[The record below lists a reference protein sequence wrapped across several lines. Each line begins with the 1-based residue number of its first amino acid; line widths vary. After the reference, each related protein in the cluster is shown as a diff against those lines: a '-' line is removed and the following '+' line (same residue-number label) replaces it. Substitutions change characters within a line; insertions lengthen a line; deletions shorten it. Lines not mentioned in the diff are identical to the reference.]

1 MLGATVL
8 RREAALFLCDPER
21 MDASE
26 LFAHLRSTAFR
37 DLSDSQISAR
47 VPIARGLLNRL
58 VADALKGRQ
67 TPVRAVDVEPLPDDQ
82 FDLTVTLAMPFVPAL
97 KVTVAVVQQPRF
109 PESPVMVLRWS
120 LFGGLAAIASKFT
133 HSLQE
138 KLPAGVRLDGDRIEL
153 DIPVMCAHAG
163 EDFLPLL
170 LLLKRVELHTVAGRA
185 VIDVDIA
192 VP

>member
-58 VADALKGRQ
+58 VAGALKGKQ
-67 TPVRAVDVEPLPDDQ
+67 TPVRAVEVQPLADDR
-82 FDLTVTLAMPFVPAL
+82 FDLTVTLSMPFVPAL

-120 LFGGLAAIASKFT
+120 LFGGLAAIASRFT
-133 HSLQE
+133 DSLQG
-138 KLPAGVRLDGDRIEL
+138 KLPAGVRLDGD
-153 DIPVMCAHAG
+153 
-163 EDFLPLL
+163 
-170 LLLKRVELHTVAGRA
+170 
-185 VIDVDIA
+185 DVDVEFPA
-192 VP
+192 

>member
-1 MLGATVL
+1 
-8 RREAALFLCDPER
+8 

-37 DLSDSQISAR
+37 ELADSHISAR

-58 VADALKGRQ
+58 VAGALKGKQ
-67 TPVRAVDVEPLPDDQ
+67 TPVRAVEVQPLADDR
-82 FDLTVTLAMPFVPAL
+82 FDLTVTLSMPFVPAL

-120 LFGGLAAIASKFT
+120 LFGGLAAIASRFT
-133 HSLQE
+133 DSLQG
-138 KLPAGVRLDGDRIEL
+138 KLPAGVRLDGDRIVL
-153 DIPVMCAHAG
+153 DIPVMAEHAAADG
-163 EDFLPLL
+163 VQLL
-170 LLLKRVELHTVAGRA
+170 LLFKRVELHTVADRA